1 MTTNKAY
8 IYSLRLLGGQEY
20 SLSKLRKKLE
30 LKEFTEEEI
39 EDALKQVVEKGYLDE
54 ERYLELKVKSLILK
68 GKAARVIVHALSAE
82 GIQVNEVRIT
92 QICEEK
98 GLDQDEQLKE
108 LISKKLRNHKPGT
121 KLEQAEYQKIVRF
134 ALSRGHSYQK
144 VKKILGVSLAGTEE
158 SPDFF

>member
-1 MTTNKAY
+1 MENKAY

-20 SLSKLRKKLE
+20 SLKKLKTKLK
-30 LKEFTEEEI
+30 LKEFSEEEI
-39 EDALKQVVEKGYLDE
+39 EEAIRLVVEKGYLNE

-68 GKAARVIVHALSAE
+68 GKASRVVQHALSNE
-82 GIQVNEVRIT
+82 GITVSEARIN

-98 GLDQDEQLKE
+98 GVDQDQQLKE

-121 KLEQAEYQKIVRF
+121 RLEPSEYQKIIRF

-144 VKKILGVSLAGTEE
+144 VKKILGLSLTETEE